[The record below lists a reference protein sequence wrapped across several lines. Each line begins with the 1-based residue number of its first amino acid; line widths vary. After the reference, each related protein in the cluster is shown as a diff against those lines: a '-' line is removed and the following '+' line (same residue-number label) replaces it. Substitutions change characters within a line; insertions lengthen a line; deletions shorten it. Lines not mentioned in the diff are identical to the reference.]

1 MGGIKKRQN
10 ILLLGNCG
18 LERLA
23 DRLREEVREGVEVV
37 VGGWTQ
43 VELVERVGAGLV
55 YVDLF
60 GWDVVGPVVVGV
72 VGRREVRV
80 ELGPLRGVVG
90 VLEGEEARGVGVVYR
105 GLRRPSAGAFGVLG
119 GEDNAKL
126 IDLLEKLEGVVRGK
140 RVLDVGGLWQ
150 RAGQRLDDVMYGMG
164 HGEALDLVE
173 GPGLEAR
180 WLGALWRA
188 RTRGAVKC
196 VVVDLDGTLIHG
208 EVAADDFHEKNPA
221 YLPHGAQ
228 PTRPLLEGW
237 WRLKRGLHEA
247 LKIVANRGIVLALA
261 TRNDPAVVAE
271 RWRKRPAVPDG
282 DPGLYHRMYEDLT
295 GELREAA
302 FGAHPWM
309 LDVIAV
315 GPSDMAHMEA
325 GFGAKS
331 EMCARI
337 AAHLGIGLGS
347 LAFLDDSEFER
358 EEVRQNAPEVLVLDG
373 EVSDFR
379 EQLLF
384 APAFT
389 VWEVTEEARL
399 RGGSYRSRAE
409 VVSMEQRLGVER
421 AAAGG
426 VALQN
431 FLLGLGLCV
440 GVRPAG
446 VADVLRVQELLLR
459 THQLDLTGA
468 RPEITADVLDGV
480 YVGWCRDRIADH
492 GVVAVGVFRHQR
504 LEAWVCSCRV
514 LPHRVAPTL
523 LWAMLCYHPEA
534 QVERV
539 PTALNGVTRGLI
551 EEARGGPASWVRI
564 MHQETL

>member
-1 MGGIKKRQN
+1 M
-10 ILLLGNCG
+10 
-18 LERLA
+18 
-23 DRLREEVREGVEVV
+23 
-37 VGGWTQ
+37 
-43 VELVERVGAGLV
+43 ELVGRVGAGLV

-60 GWDVVGPVVVGV
+60 GWDVVGPAVVGV
-72 VGRREVRV
+72 LARREWGG
-80 ELGPLRGVVG
+80 ELGALRGVVG
-90 VLEGEEARGVGVVYR
+90 ALEREEEGGVGVVYR
-105 GLRRPSAGAFGVLG
+105 GLRRPSAGAFGVLEG
-119 GEDNAKL
+119 QDDAKL
-126 IDLLEKLEGVVRGK
+126 FEILDQFENIVKGK

-150 RAGQRLDDVMYGMG
+150 RAGLPLDDVMYGMG
-164 HGEALDLVE
+164 HGEALDIIK
-173 GPGLEAR
+173 GPALEAR

-221 YLPHGAQ
+221 YLPQGMQ

-261 TRNDPAVVAE
+261 TRNDSAMVAE
-271 RWRKRPAVPDG
+271 RWRKRPMVSDG
-282 DPGLYHRMYEDLT
+282 DPGLYHRMYDGLPE
-295 GELREAA
+295 ELRWAA
-302 FGAHPWM
+302 FDAHPWM
-309 LDVIAV
+309 LDAIAV
-315 GPSDMAHMEA
+315 GPSDMAHIEA

-337 AAHLGIGLGS
+337 ADRLGISVGA
-347 LAFLDDSEFER
+347 LAFLDDSAFER

-379 EQLLF
+379 DQLLLG
-384 APAFT
+384 PAFT

-409 VVSMEQRLGVER
+409 VVEAEQRLGGAER
-421 AAAGG
+421 TTDGH
-426 VALQN
+426 ALQH
-431 FLLGLGLCV
+431 FLEGLGLCV

-446 VADVLRVQELLLR
+446 VGDVPRVQELLLR

-468 RPEITADVLDGV
+468 RPEITADGLAGV

-539 PTALNGVTRGLI
+539 PTARNGATLGLI
-551 EEARGGPASWVRI
+551 EEARGGPAPWVR
-564 MHQETL
+564 MMTQETL